1 MECSGLDTCTGA
13 ALGAVQVYG
22 LENAP
27 SPTRPP
33 VFTKVYMLAR
43 SKLNARFVYLFIEFS
58 ASAFFS
64 MMFVTTSLYEA
75 TIAGLTAVQ
84 LILVG
89 TALEISAFVF
99 EVPTGIVAD
108 VYSRRLSIIIGYL
121 LMGFGFLVEGFF
133 PAFLPILLAQVIWG
147 LGYTFT
153 SGATQAWV
161 SDEIG
166 EDAANQLFLRGTQ
179 VGLFASLLGMGGAML
194 IGANNVALPI
204 QVGAFGVMLIGV
216 TLLLIMPE
224 TGFHPTPREDRNT
237 WQHMW
242 HTFRQGAT
250 AVRSRPRL
258 MNIVF
263 IGLFYGLYSEGFDR
277 LWVKHLLDTFELPIL
292 FGSNQVAFFAALR
305 VAGAILTI
313 LAVRLVEKRVDSTSP
328 FAIGRA
334 VLVVTGTIS
343 VALIGFALS
352 PFLFLSLS
360 LYLVVSVLR
369 NVHIPLQ
376 TAWVNHKLDSQVRAT
391 VHSMFGQ
398 VDAIGQ
404 TLGGPLVAAIAS
416 VSSAIASLVTS
427 GLLLTPALFFI
438 ERANLSS
445 REDPEAEPLP
455 VD

>member
-1 MECSGLDTCTGA
+1 MFSNL
-13 ALGAVQVYG
+13 
-22 LENAP
+22 
-27 SPTRPP
+27 
-33 VFTKVYMLAR
+33 
-43 SKLNARFVYLFIEFS
+43 KLNARLVYLFIEFT

-64 MMFVTTSLYEA
+64 MMFVVTSLYEA
-75 TIAGLTAVQ
+75 TVAGLTPVQ

-108 VYSRRLSIIIGYL
+108 VYSRRLSIIIGYV
-121 LMGFGFLVEGFF
+121 LMGLGFLVEGFF
-133 PAFLPILLAQVIWG
+133 PAFLPILLAQIIWG

-153 SGATQAWV
+153 SGATQAWIT
-161 SDEIG
+161 DEVG
-166 EDAANQLFLRGTQ
+166 EDTANKLFLRGTQ
-179 VGLFASLLGMGGAML
+179 VGLFASLIGMGLATL
-194 IGANNVALPI
+194 VGANNVALPI
-204 QVGAFGVMLIGV
+204 QIGALGVVLIGI
-216 TLLLIMPE
+216 TLMVVMPE

-242 HTFRQGAT
+242 HTFAQGAK

-277 LWVKHLLDTFELPIL
+277 LWVKHLLDNFELPVL
-292 FGSNQVAFFAALR
+292 FGNNQVAFFAALR
-305 VAGAILTI
+305 VAGAVLTI
-313 LAVRLVEKRVDSTSP
+313 LAVRFVEKHVDSTSSL
-328 FAIGRA
+328 AIGRV
-334 VLVVTGTIS
+334 VLLVTAAIS

-352 PFLFLSLS
+352 SLLVLSLS

-376 TAWVNHKLDSQVRAT
+376 TGWVNQKLDPQVRAT

-404 TLGGPLVAAIAS
+404 TMGGPIVAGIAAVGSAVAA
-416 VSSAIASLVTS
+416 LVTS

-438 ERANLSS
+438 GRANSQS
-445 REDPEAEPLP
+445 REEPKAEVERLP
-455 VD
+455 AD